1 MIMQNQVCLCQLQNV
16 IKKLYFSILNTIM
29 NYKNQLQGNTTGYK
43 NLQFFKG

>member
-1 MIMQNQVCLCQLQNV
+1 
-16 IKKLYFSILNTIM
+16 M